1 MSCYN
6 YNIFS
11 ILYLFKNFLI
21 KNNKIIYKELRE
33 NAQVIILGGSG
44 DAAYRK

>member
-1 MSCYN
+1 MSCYS

-21 KNNKIIYKELRE
+21 KNNKIYKELYE